1 MDRGLGVIVG
11 LIFILLLFLLY
22 FYNKL
27 SGLAFLLPY
36 SFLILVIIIFVIIV
50 GILWSAISR

>member
-36 SFLILVIIIFVIIV
+36 SFLILVIIIFVIILIV
-50 GILWSAISR
+50 FL